1 MANSRSMCD
10 CVIIIPLSSHAGW
23 WFVSN
28 GVDEGWAPCSYLE
41 NGGDEEEVAISS
53 LGEDWQSVC
62 MAGDCPYL
70 AVS

>member
-53 LGEDWQSVC
+53 LGED
-62 MAGDCPYL
+62 
-70 AVS
+70 